1 MKINVYTGG
10 IKMIKKVITI
20 VMAALLV
27 ISLVGCNKAADS
39 KSQSGTTPTAAP
51 TAAPTATPA
60 PTKAPTSVDKIK
72 QAGKIVMGTEATFP
86 PFEGMDPKDGKTI
99 VGFDIDI
106 AAAVAKKLGVKLEIM
121 DTKFEGLIPALQT
134 DMIDFV
140 AAGMTAT
147 PDRAKTVDFSQVY
160 YTGLQVLV
168 VKTDND
174 SINTGADMNGKKI
187 GAQIGTTSAEAA
199 NSIPGIKF
207 KDMDK
212 VDQLMLSVKN
222 GTLDGVV
229 VDDTVGVEYVK
240 TISGLKI
247 VKVADLNKEAGG
259 MGIAIKKGNAELLKV
274 INDTIDE
281 LKANGEFDKLIDKW
295 GLLK

>member
-1 MKINVYTGG
+1 
-10 IKMIKKVITI
+10 
-20 VMAALLV
+20 
-27 ISLVGCNKAADS
+27 
-39 KSQSGTTPTAAP
+39 
-51 TAAPTATPA
+51 
-60 PTKAPTSVDKIK
+60 
-72 QAGKIVMGTEATFP
+72 
-86 PFEGMDPKDGKTI
+86 MDPKDGKTI
-99 VGFDIDI
+99 IGFDIDI
-106 AAAVAKKLGVKLEIM
+106 ANAVAKKLGVKLEIK

-147 PDRAKTVDFSQVY
+147 PERAKTVDFSQVY
-160 YTGLQVLV
+160 YTGLQVLI
-168 VKTDND
+168 VKADND
-174 SINTGADMNGKKI
+174 SIKTGADMNGKKI

-199 NSIPGIKF
+199 NSVPGIKF